1 MKIYTRHIE
10 QLLLQRLRSLP
21 VVGITGPR
29 QAGKTTLAKSI
40 IKETGKEALYLDL
53 ELPSDLNRLRNAE
66 LFLKENEDK
75 LVILDEVQR
84 KPEVFPLLRA
94 LVDQHRIPGR
104 FLILG
109 SASPELLRQ
118 SSETLAGRI
127 SYLELTPFHFKELP
141 DGNMKQHWLRGG
153 FPPALFSIDD
163 AAAFQWMQDFVIT
176 FIERDLPQFGLN
188 APSQTLRTLLQMLT
202 GVHANLLNHEMLANS
217 LGLTAPTVKRYL
229 SYLENAY
236 FIRYL
241 LPWHINIGKRLVK
254 TPKIYFRDTGALH
267 YLTGIT
273 NRNDLIGHQLVGAS
287 WEGYILQQVIANLP
301 QNLVP
306 YFYRT
311 KDGSELDLVLVKGTQ
326 PVMAIECKMSSNPTL
341 SKGTRLAHNDL
352 GNPPLYII
360 TPHEGD
366 YPLEEKIRVCDLGS
380 FLGKL

>member
-1 MKIYTRHIE
+1 
-10 QLLLQRLRSLP
+10 
-21 VVGITGPR
+21 
-29 QAGKTTLAKSI
+29 
-40 IKETGKEALYLDL
+40 
-53 ELPSDLNRLRNAE
+53 
-66 LFLKENEDK
+66 
-75 LVILDEVQR
+75 
-84 KPEVFPLLRA
+84 
-94 LVDQHRIPGR
+94 
-104 FLILG
+104 
-109 SASPELLRQ
+109 
-118 SSETLAGRI
+118 
-127 SYLELTPFHFKELP
+127 
-141 DGNMKQHWLRGG
+141 
-153 FPPALFSIDD
+153 
-163 AAAFQWMQDFVIT
+163 
-176 FIERDLPQFGLN
+176 
-188 APSQTLRTLLQMLT
+188 MLT